1 VVAGGGG
8 PLTSFIER
16 HPQWVF
22 PAPAVLVLALVMA
35 FPVVYTLYMSLQ
47 TWEFSAQSPPVFAG
61 LSNYIRM
68 FTADGRF
75 WPAVW
80 RTFAFTSLAVGVE
93 TVLGVAIALI
103 FNREFIGKGLIRTVF
118 LFPMVATPVAIAL
131 VWATMLDPN
140 LGILNFLIH
149 SLGLP
154 PAPWASSQEWVLPT
168 LALVDMWEWTPF
180 ITLIT
185 LAGLSSLSNEPYEAA
200 RIDGASSRQMLAY
213 ITLPLLRPTLIV
225 AVLFR
230 IIDALKTFDIIEVI
244 TQGGPAFASETL
256 NIFVFSNAFNYY
268 HLGYASAVL
277 VFFFMLVMGVSVLL
291 LQLRRA
297 AE

>member
-1 VVAGGGG
+1 MA
-8 PLTSFIER
+8 LLER

-22 PAPAVLVLALVMA
+22 PAPAVVVLTLILA
-35 FPVVYTLYMSLQ
+35 FPVVYTLYMSVQ
-47 TWEFSAQSPPVFAG
+47 TWEFSAQSPPSFVA
-61 LSNYIRM
+61 LSNFARM
-68 FTADGRF
+68 LSADPRF

-80 RTFAFTSLAVGVE
+80 RTFYFSIMAVAIE
-93 TVLGVAIALI
+93 TVLGVTIALI
-103 FNREFIGKGLIRTVF
+103 FNREFVGKGLIRTVF

-140 LGILNFLIH
+140 LGLLNYVVR

-154 PAPWASSQEWVLPT
+154 PAPWTSSQAWVVPT
-168 LALVDMWEWTPF
+168 LTLVDVWEWTPF

-185 LAGLSSLSNEPYEAA
+185 LAGLSSLSADPYEAA
-200 RIDGASSRQMLAY
+200 RIDGATPRQMLVY
-213 ITLPLLRPTLIV
+213 ITLPLLRPTIIV

-230 IIDALKTFDIIEVI
+230 MIDALKTFDIIEVI
-244 TQGGPAFASETL
+244 TQGGPAFSSETL
-256 NIFVFSNAFNYY
+256 NLFVYSNAFNYY

-277 VFFFMLVMGVSVLL
+277 VFFFMLVMAVSALL
-291 LQLRRA
+291 VQIRRA